1 GKIEVGVR
9 TGEGRSNHYEVHDR
23 SGVRDSDG
31 RKRPHEG
38 TGGQGSVT
46 SLIPGCNRD
55 HHRDSQDIKKDQAKN
70 HGAHRSGNSFFRAL
84 GFSRGNGQYLHAHVT
99 GHGKGERKPHASKPM
114 REETAK
120 RGEVRKSPSGARRQP
135 GDQDDSH
142 ADENNDRGN
151 FYPGEPVFELSEVA
165 YVQRIDANNP
175 EGYDGN
181 PDPLRN
187 GREPEL
193 EINGNRRH
201 LCTDSDDG

>member
-1 GKIEVGVR
+1 
-9 TGEGRSNHYEVHDR
+9 
-23 SGVRDSDG
+23 
-31 RKRPHEG
+31 
-38 TGGQGSVT
+38 
-46 SLIPGCNRD
+46 
-55 HHRDSQDIKKDQAKN
+55 
-70 HGAHRSGNSFFRAL
+70 
-84 GFSRGNGQYLHAHVT
+84 
-99 GHGKGERKPHASKPM
+99 M

-135 GDQDDSH
+135 CDQDDSH

-201 LCTDSDDG
+201 LCTDSDDLHEAVRRTNGEASPGIQIALCVDAERSGNRMDHSHLRQRVGHDERQERSEDIGQNDGGSGEAYGDAAAEEKAHPNGAADGDHG